1 MAYLL
6 AQDTVNGAEGSIF
19 ITRDGKNI
27 QIAGMRNI
35 STQAEI
41 QSNDMRVIG
50 TRLIQDK
57 PNGVK
62 MTGSGNIY
70 YGSNIFLDMLLE
82 YIKTGVMPEFTIQI
96 INKDPA
102 TSIGTQNMVY
112 YGCKLTGTVP
122 MSVLN
127 DEEQM
132 LNYDFSFSISK
143 ASRLASFK
151 DPKKLG

>member
-1 MAYLL
+1 MGYLL

-19 ITRDGKNI
+19 ITRNGKNV

-35 STQAEI
+35 NTQAEI
-41 QSNDMRVIG
+41 QSTDMKVIG

-57 PNGVK
+57 PNGAK
-62 MTGSGNIY
+62 LTGSGNIY

-82 YIKTGVMPEFTIQI
+82 YIKTGIMPEFTIQI

-102 TSIGTQNMVY
+102 TSIGQQNMVY

-122 MSVLN
+122 MSILN
-127 DEEQM
+127 NDDEM
-132 LNYDFSFSISK
+132 LNFDFSFSISK
-143 ASRLASFK
+143 ASRLSKFRE
-151 DPKKLG
+151 PKKLG

>member
-1 MAYLL
+1 MSYLL

-19 ITRDGKNI
+19 ITRNGKNV

-35 STQAEI
+35 TTQADI
-41 QSNDMRVIG
+41 QSTEMRVVG

-82 YIKTGVMPEFTIQI
+82 YIKTGIMPEFSIQI

-102 TSIGTQNMVY
+102 TTIGSQNMVY

-122 MSVLN
+122 MSILN
-127 DEEQM
+127 DEDQM

-143 ASRLASFK
+143 VSRLKKFS
-151 DPKKLG
+151 DPKQLG

>member
-19 ITRDGKNI
+19 VTRDGKNI
-27 QIAGMRNI
+27 QIAGMRNVT
-35 STQAEI
+35 TQAEI
-41 QSNDMRVIG
+41 QSTEMKVIG
-50 TRLIQDK
+50 TRLIQEK

-70 YGSNIFLDMLLE
+70 YGSNTFLDMLLD
-82 YIKTGVMPEFTIQI
+82 YIKTGVMPEFSIQI

-102 TSIGTQNMVY
+102 TSIGSQNMVY
-112 YGCKLTGTVP
+112 YGCKLTGSIP
-122 MSVLN
+122 MSILN
-127 DEEQM
+127 DEEEL
-132 LNYDFSFSISK
+132 LNYDFNFSISK
-143 ASRLASFK
+143 VSRLTKFK

>member
-1 MAYLL
+1 MPYLL

-19 ITRDGKNI
+19 ITRNGKNQ

-35 STQAEI
+35 NTQAEI
-41 QSNDMRVIG
+41 QSIDMKVIG

-70 YGSNIFLDMLLE
+70 YGSNVFLDMLLE
-82 YIKTGVMPEFTIQI
+82 YIKTGVMPEFSIQI

-102 TSIGTQNMVY
+102 TTIGQQNMVY
-112 YGCKLTGTVP
+112 YGCKLTGTIP
-122 MSVLN
+122 MSILN
-127 DEEQM
+127 DEEEL

-143 ASRLASFK
+143 VSRLTAFK

>member
-1 MAYLL
+1 MGYLL

-19 ITRDGKNI
+19 ITRNGKNI

-35 STQAEI
+35 NTQAEI
-41 QSNDMRVIG
+41 QSTDMKVIG

-57 PNGVK
+57 PNGAK
-62 MTGSGNIY
+62 LTGSGNIY

-82 YIKTGVMPEFTIQI
+82 YIKTGIMPEFTIQI

-102 TSIGTQNMVY
+102 TSIGQQNMVY

-122 MSVLN
+122 MSILN
-127 DEEQM
+127 NDDQM
-132 LNYDFSFSISK
+132 LNFDFSFSISK
-143 ASRLASFK
+143 ASRLNKFR

>member
-1 MAYLL
+1 MYLL

-19 ITRDGKNI
+19 VTRDGKNE

-35 STQAEI
+35 KTQADI
-41 QSNDMRVIG
+41 QSTDMKVIG

-62 MTGSGNIY
+62 MSGSGNIY
-70 YGSNIFLDMLLE
+70 YGSNTFLDMLLE
-82 YIKTGVMPEFTIQI
+82 YIKTGVMPEFTLQI

-102 TSIGTQNMVY
+102 TSIGQQNMVY
-112 YGCKLTGTVP
+112 YGCKLTGSVP
-122 MSVLN
+122 MSILN
-127 DEEQM
+127 DEEEL

-143 ASRLASFK
+143 VSRLKKFK
-151 DPKKLG
+151 DPKKFG

>member
-1 MAYLL
+1 MTYLL

-19 ITRDGKNI
+19 ITRNGKNE
-27 QIAGMRNI
+27 QIAGMRNLT
-35 STQAEI
+35 TQAEI
-41 QSNDMRVIG
+41 QSSEMKVIG

-57 PNGVK
+57 ANGVK

-70 YGSNIFLDMLLE
+70 YGSNTFLDMLLE
-82 YIKTGVMPEFTIQI
+82 YIKTGIMPEFSIQV

-102 TSIGTQNMVY
+102 TSIGQQNMVY
-112 YGCKLTGTVP
+112 YGCKLTGNIP
-122 MSVLN
+122 MSILN

-143 ASRLASFK
+143 VSRLKKFK
-151 DPKKLG
+151 EPKNLG